1 MKMKMLKRIVI
12 ALIITLLLS
21 VPVIGHADVG
31 GFSGDFD
38 YGGGWDS
45 GSDWGSSDW
54 DSGWDSDYDWDDDD
68 DWSSDSSGSSVY
80 IPVDTDLDLG
90 GGTPIGGCCF
100 VVIVVVII
108 IIIVSRKNKGGGS
121 RPGGSSGTRNPVM
134 PQGAKPT
141 NKETVDPIA
150 LKQKDP
156 NFSEQEIL
164 EKVSNQYVQMQN
176 CWQDKNW
183 EPMRAIMTD
192 ALWSQLNR
200 QLEALKRNG
209 QTNYVERIAVLGTRI
224 VGYYADKVNDNLV
237 IELRTRI
244 TDYTVND
251 ATGAVV
257 SGSKTA
263 EKFMTYEWTLVR
275 SLEKAT
281 GDKEDM
287 SDPHC
292 PNCGAPI
299 AINHSAKCEYCGQVL
314 TADDYDWTI
323 SAIRGISQVTRG
335 N

>member
-1 MKMKMLKRIVI
+1 MKRKSYKYILA
-12 ALIITLLLS
+12 ALLAVLVLAL
-21 VPVIGHADVG
+21 PVLGHADVG
-31 GFSGDFD
+31 GFSGDYD

-45 GSDWGSSDW
+45 GSDW
-54 DSGWDSDYDWDDDD
+54 DSGWDSGSSWDD
-68 DWSSDSSGSSVY
+68 DWSSGSSGGDY
-80 IPVDTDLDLG
+80 IFIGDSDDFGMDGDLG
-90 GGTPIGGCCF
+90 IGGCCF
-100 VVIVVVII
+100 VIFFVVIVIL
-108 IIIVSRKNKGGGS
+108 IVARKNKGGGS
-121 RPGGSSGTRNPVM
+121 GGAGGSSGGSVKNAGPM

-141 NKETVDPIA
+141 NKATVDPVE
-150 LKQKDP
+150 LKAKDP

-164 EKVSNQYVQMQN
+164 EKVSNHYVQMQN

-183 EPMRAIMTD
+183 EPMRALMTD

-200 QLEALKRNG
+200 QLDVIKKNG

-263 EKFMTYEWTLVR
+263 EKFMTYEWTLIR
-275 SLEKAT
+275 SVNKDT
-281 GDKEDM
+281 DDKEDLT
-287 SDPHC
+287 DLHC

-314 TADDYDWTI
+314 TVDDYDWVI
-323 SAIRGISQVTRG
+323 SSMRGISQVTRG

>member
-1 MKMKMLKRIVI
+1 MKNKLCRIFI
-12 ALIITLLLS
+12 ALLTVLVLAA

-31 GFSGDFD
+31 CFSGDYD
-38 YGGGWDS
+38 YGGDWG
-45 GSDWGSSDW
+45 GSDWDSDW
-54 DSGWDSDYDWDDDD
+54 DSGYDDWDSGYDD
-68 DWSSDSSGSSVY
+68 DWSSDAGDMIYVFSAL
-80 IPVDTDLDLG
+80 DDLG
-90 GGTPIGGCCF
+90 GGFPLGGCCF
-100 VVIVVVII
+100 VMIFVFVII
-108 IIIVSRKNKGGGS
+108 ILVSRKNKGGG
-121 RPGGSSGTRNPVM
+121 GSSGGRPAGGSGPM
-134 PQGAKPT
+134 PQGARPT
-141 NKETVDPIA
+141 NKATVDPTE
-150 LKQKDP
+150 LKAKDP

-164 EKVSNQYVQMQN
+164 EKVANQYVQMQN

-183 EPMRAIMTD
+183 EPMRALMTD
-192 ALWSQLNR
+192 ALWTQLNR
-200 QLEALKRNG
+200 QLETIKRNG

-224 VGYYADKVNDNLV
+224 VGYHADKVNDNLV

-251 ATGAVV
+251 ETGAVI

-263 EKFMTYEWTLVR
+263 EKFMTYEWTLIR
-275 SLEKAT
+275 SVDKAT

-314 TADDYDWTI
+314 TVDDYDWTI